1 MLARSFT
8 VITILVSLSALPA
21 CSSDS
26 GTSDPGGAMPEPEL
40 SAPANGFQLR
50 TRGTEIGVSE
60 DVEYCEIVKL
70 PGTPDET
77 FYVTG
82 YDIAMTDFSHHLIV
96 SAINPG
102 SEADQTF
109 QEGDIQPC
117 FGAQDL
123 AGFQQTTDVTGAQTP
138 RISYTY
144 PDGVGKVF
152 TGGQKLI
159 FDYHYLNTSTEPVS
173 AKHAINFHTTQ
184 ADTIDRIAQRL
195 AFVNLTINTP
205 PYSQASFTGECK
217 FDQDVMV
224 GALTRHTHKW
234 GTGFSTWFV
243 GGERDGEHIW
253 TSNHYELDTLH
264 SFEEPLLMK
273 AGTGFRFQCDYD
285 NTTDRALT
293 FGEKATDEM
302 CILFGLWWVV
312 GDDDPVTPQFCIMT
326 STDTDGVSR
335 GTKQIPGAGVGSN

>member
-1 MLARSFT
+1 MLDRSF
-8 VITILVSLSALPA
+8 SAAAVLGCLMLLPA

-26 GTSDPGGAMPEPEL
+26 ETGDRGNTGPEPEL
-40 SAPANGFQLR
+40 VAPSNGFQLR
-50 TRGTEIGVSE
+50 TQGTMIEVSQ

-70 PGTPDET
+70 PGTPDQE

-96 SAINPG
+96 SAILPD
-102 SEADQTF
+102 SEADRTF
-109 QEGDIQPC
+109 QEGEIHPC

-123 AGFQQTTDVTGAQTP
+123 AGLTQTTDVTGAQTP
-138 RISYTY
+138 RISYEY
-144 PDGVGKVF
+144 PEGIGKVF

-159 FDYHYLNTSTEPVS
+159 FDYHYLNTSTAPVP
-173 AKHAINFHTTQ
+173 ARHAINFHTTE
-184 ADTIDRIAQRL
+184 ADQIDRIAQRL
-195 AFVNLTINTP
+195 AFINLTIDTP
-205 PYSQASFTGECK
+205 PYSEGSFTGECS

-234 GTGFSTWFV
+234 GTDFATWFA

-253 TSNHYELDTLH
+253 TSTDYELDTLY
-264 SFEEPLLMK
+264 SFDEPVLMR
-273 AGTGFRFQCDYD
+273 AGTGFRFQCDYN
-285 NTTDRALT
+285 NTTDRPLT

-312 GDDDPVTPQFCIMT
+312 GENDPVTSQFCVMT
-326 STDTDGVSR
+326 STDDDGVSR
-335 GTKQIPGAGVGSN
+335 GAKAIPDGFGSN